1 MKAKKS
7 VRSINS
13 GLILSGVEISVGDFT
28 FGKRKNSNHT
38 QIFVNTKKIIFFDGD
53 GTIWYPK
60 NTKRKI
66 APHWI
71 YSDKKIG
78 DKYLRHLILTPSALT
93 TLKKLKKLGI
103 TLILLSTHPHPSK
116 EADMLL
122 RGKVKHLKLEKLFD
136 EFYSSRDYP
145 EGKGELIIKILKKK
159 HIPKSKA
166 LMIGDS
172 YRYDYLSA
180 KKVGVDVFLIESE
193 YMALK
198 GKRVKKVIK
207 QLKDIIEVIN

>member
-1 MKAKKS
+1 M
-7 VRSINS
+7 
-13 GLILSGVEISVGDFT
+13 
-28 FGKRKNSNHT
+28 
-38 QIFVNTKKIIFFDGD
+38 NTKKIIFFDGD

-78 DKYLRHLILTPSALT
+78 DKYLEHLILTPSTLT

-103 TLILLSTHPHPSK
+103 ILILLSTHPHPPK

-122 RGKVKHLKLEKLFD
+122 KGKVRHLKLERLFD

-145 EGKGELIIKILKKK
+145 EGKGELIVKILKQK
-159 HIPKSKA
+159 HISKHKA

-180 KKVGVDVFLIESE
+180 KRVGVDCLLIESE
-193 YMALK
+193 YMAAK
-198 GKRVKKVIK
+198 GRRVRKVIK
-207 QLKDIIEVIN
+207 RLGDIFKILSL

>member
-1 MKAKKS
+1 M
-7 VRSINS
+7 
-13 GLILSGVEISVGDFT
+13 
-28 FGKRKNSNHT
+28 
-38 QIFVNTKKIIFFDGD
+38 NTKKIIFFDGD

-78 DKYLRHLILTPSALT
+78 DKYLEHLILTPSTVA
-93 TLKKLKKLGI
+93 TLKKLRKLGLI
-103 TLILLSTHPHPSK
+103 LILLSTHPHTSK
-116 EADMLL
+116 EADIVLKK
-122 RGKVKHLKLEKLFD
+122 KVIHLKLDGLFD

-145 EGKGELIIKILKKK
+145 EGKGELIVKILKKK
-159 HIPKSKA
+159 NIPKSKA

-180 KKVGVDVFLIESE
+180 KKIGVDAFLIESE
-193 YMALK
+193 YMASK
-198 GKRVKKVIK
+198 GKPVKKVIK
-207 QLKDIIEVIN
+207 QLRDVIEELS

>member
-1 MKAKKS
+1 
-7 VRSINS
+7 
-13 GLILSGVEISVGDFT
+13 
-28 FGKRKNSNHT
+28 
-38 QIFVNTKKIIFFDGD
+38 VNTKKIIFFDGD

-66 APHWI
+66 VPHWI

-78 DKYLRHLILTPSALT
+78 DKYLEHLILTPSTLT

-103 TLILLSTHPHPSK
+103 ILILLSTHPHPPK

-122 RGKVKHLKLEKLFD
+122 KGKVRHLKLERLFD

-145 EGKGELIIKILKKK
+145 EGKGELIVRILKKK

-166 LMIGDS
+166 LMVGDS

-180 KKVGVDVFLIESE
+180 KKVGVDVFLIKSE
-193 YMALK
+193 YMAAK
-198 GKRVKKVIK
+198 GRRVRKVIK
-207 QLKDIIEVIN
+207 RLGDIFKILSL